1 MDFSVVHLQRIF
13 EIIRVTSVHRL
24 NRYLKSDI
32 VRAEAPEYEENSE
45 RRLPYQSTILLWG
58 PAARIS
64 LHVQFDLQTAQ
75 LLAEQASANNPLRGD
90 QMNIEALAKDF
101 ISEFSNLHA
110 GHLRSLFSRHQLN
123 FGLSLPLVKVPA
135 SKLPPQTTTEGV
147 YSVRWNL
154 VCGANILRCSAD
166 VDTRQLYDLSS
177 TAASFEQA
185 LVSERADVQSES
197 GDIEFF

>member
-13 EIIRVTSVHRL
+13 EIIRLTSVHRL
-24 NRYLKSDI
+24 NRYLKSDS
-32 VRAEAPEYEENSE
+32 VRAEAPEYEENSA
-45 RRLPYQSTILLWG
+45 RHLPYQSTILLWG

-75 LLAEQASANNPLRGD
+75 LLAEQSSANGARNLDKAGA
-90 QMNIEALAKDF
+90 EALAKDF

-123 FGLSLPLVKVPA
+123 FGLSLPLVKLVA
-135 SKLPPQTTTEGV
+135 SKLPPATAIDGV

-154 VCGANILRCSAD
+154 VSGSNILRCSAD
-166 VDTRQLYDLSS
+166 VDTSQSYDLSS
-177 TAASFEQA
+177 TAANFEQA